1 MTPPTAQDASPESS
15 VSYPGGLAAARRVGF
30 LLSMLLLGASCT
42 LAAPLAVAA
51 WYGEADAAGA
61 FAATLL
67 FGVAVGAISLFLLRT
82 ELEGLSR
89 REGFAVVALGWIL
102 VCLLGSLPYVLS
114 GTLGPVNAWFECTSG
129 FSGTGASVIP
139 DVEALPRGIV
149 FWRSFTH
156 WLGGMGFVVL
166 YVALFPL
173 LGVGAMQLYQAEA
186 PGIEV
191 DRLRP
196 RISSTAR
203 VLWLMYAGISVVV
216 TIFYLAGGMDLF
228 ESLCQMFAVLGTGGF
243 STRNASIAGF
253 DSAYVDWVSI
263 VFMWICA
270 TNFSLHW
277 AVITGKP
284 GKLLRSPEWRF
295 LTATMVALGVLVGVL
310 AWSSTDVSFGTGL
323 RQGIFEVVST
333 ASTTGFSGADYE
345 LWAPAAQFIIFLLM
359 FMGGCAGS
367 TAGGMKVVRVRLFF
381 SQAWQGFF
389 RTLHPHAV
397 SPPRLGGRPITPS
410 MMRSVS
416 TFIGLYLFMFAVGS
430 VILSLFDMD
439 FATATS
445 AAVSMLSNIG
455 PGLGAVGPFDN
466 YEWVHPGGKLV
477 LTFFMLAGRLE
488 LYTVLIFFAPAF
500 WRR

>member
-1 MTPPTAQDASPESS
+1 VT
-15 VSYPGGLAAARRVGF
+15 Y
-30 LLSMLLLGASCT
+30 LLSMLLLGVSLT
-42 LAAPLAVAA
+42 LAVPLAVAA
-51 WYGEADAAGA
+51 VYGEGHVVGA
-61 FAATLL
+61 FATTL
-67 FGVAVGAISLFLLRT
+67 FIGVAVSISGLFLLRT
-82 ELEGLSR
+82 DLGGISR
-89 REGFAVVALGWIL
+89 REGFAVVALGWL
-102 VCLLGSLPYVLS
+102 MVCLLGSLPYVLS

-129 FSGTGASVIP
+129 FSGTGASVIA
-139 DVEALPRGIV
+139 DVEALPRGIL

-186 PGIEV
+186 PGMEV

-203 VLWLMYAGISVVV
+203 VLWLMYAGISVVL
-216 TIFYLAGGMDLF
+216 TIFYLAGGMDLL

-284 GKLLRSPEWRF
+284 GRLLRSSEWRF
-295 LTATMVALGVLVGVL
+295 LTAAMIVLGLTVGVI
-310 AWSSTDVSFGTGL
+310 AWTSTDVSPGVGL

-367 TAGGMKVVRVRLFF
+367 TAGGMKVVRVQLFF
-381 SQAWQGFF
+381 KQALLGFF
-389 RTLHPHAV
+389 RTLHPHAS
-397 SPPRLGGRPITPS
+397 SPPRLGGRPIS
-410 MMRSVS
+410 SRMMRSVS
-416 TFIGLYLFMFAVGS
+416 TFIGLYLFMLVVGS
-430 VILSLFDMD
+430 LIMSFYAMD

-445 AAVSMLSNIG
+445 AVASMLSNIG
-455 PGLGAVGPFDN
+455 PGLGEVGPFDN
-466 YEWVHPGGKLV
+466 YAWIHPSGKLV

-488 LYTVLIFFAPAF
+488 LYTVLIFFSPAF

>member
-1 MTPPTAQDASPESS
+1 MALPSRRRTTPETPLPFSS
-15 VSYPGGLAAARRVGF
+15 GLEAVRRVGF
-30 LLSMLLLGASCT
+30 LLSMLLLGVSCT
-42 LAAPLAVAA
+42 LAVPLGVAA
-51 WYGEADAAGA
+51 WYGEADVIGA
-61 FAATLL
+61 FATTLFL
-67 FGVAVGAISLFLLRT
+67 GLAIGAVGLFLLRV
-82 ELEGLSR
+82 ELVGLSR
-89 REGFAVVALGWIL
+89 REGFAVVALGWFL

-129 FSGTGASVIP
+129 FSGTGASVIA

-216 TIFYLAGGMDLF
+216 TVFYLAGGMDLF
-228 ESLCQMFAVLGTGGF
+228 ESVCQMFAVLGTGGF

-295 LTATMVALGVLVGVL
+295 MTAVMVGLGVIVGVI
-310 AWSSTDVSFGTGL
+310 AWTSTDVSPGVGL
-323 RQGIFEVVST
+323 RQGVFEVVST

-367 TAGGMKVVRVRLFF
+367 TAGGMKVVRVQLFF
-381 SQAWQGFF
+381 KQALQGFF
-389 RTLHPHAV
+389 RTLHPHAA
-397 SPPRLGGRPITPS
+397 SPTRLGGRPISSP
-410 MMRSVS
+410 MMRLVS
-416 TFIGLYLFMFAVGS
+416 TFIGLYLFMFVVGS
-430 VILSLFDMD
+430 AIMSLFAMD

-445 AAVSMLSNIG
+445 AVASMLGNIG
-455 PGLGAVGPFDN
+455 PGLAEVGPFDN
-466 YEWVHPGGKLV
+466 YDWVNPGGKLA

-488 LYTVLIFFAPAF
+488 LFTVLIFFSPAF